1 MKKKLIIVLSIL
13 ILIILIISVQNKSDK
28 NDDGPTNVN
37 LSFEKMDLNWEEIY
51 ELTVQ
56 GEEERTL
63 VELKF
68 NGIPLFEERFQIEMN
83 NLKEQKIKSET
94 TGEELEQINQK
105 ISNLIQLNEK
115 YDYCKLKEEYSNL
128 KNGDQ
133 IEVVCDGAGLEEL
146 GYSYNSGYNKTI
158 DGLLPATIVVP
169 EAPMPE
175 VGEEKLYNDLP
186 NNFVVR
192 ENDMYVTTAS
202 GDYAYVYPK
211 DMTNFT
217 LDEKYKNTKYVIIE
231 ISSDDEY
238 DDALEIANRYSN
250 VVAIKN
256 GTRAWTINS
265 DFKEV
270 EGWFGMSE

>member
-1 MKKKLIIVLSIL
+1 MKKKLIIALSIL
-13 ILIILIISVQNKSDK
+13 IVIILIISMQSQNDEVVDNSVD
-28 NDDGPTNVN
+28 VN
-37 LSFEKMDLNWEEIY
+37 SSFEKIELNWEDVY

-56 GEEERTL
+56 GEETRTL

-68 NGIPLFEERFQIEMN
+68 KEIPSFEERFQIKMKS
-83 NLKEQKIKSET
+83 LKEEKNKTET
-94 TGEELEQINQK
+94 TGEKVEQIDQE
-105 ISNLIQLNEK
+105 IYNLIQLNEK
-115 YDYCKLKEEYSNL
+115 LDYCKLKEEYDGL

-133 IEVVCDGAGLEEL
+133 IEVVCDGTGLEEL
-146 GYSYNSGYNKTI
+146 GYSYNEGFNKTI

-175 VGEEKLYNDLP
+175 NQEEKLYNDLP
-186 NNFVVR
+186 NNFAAR

-211 DMTNFT
+211 DMTDFN
-217 LDEKYKNTKYVIIE
+217 LDEEYKDTKFVIIE